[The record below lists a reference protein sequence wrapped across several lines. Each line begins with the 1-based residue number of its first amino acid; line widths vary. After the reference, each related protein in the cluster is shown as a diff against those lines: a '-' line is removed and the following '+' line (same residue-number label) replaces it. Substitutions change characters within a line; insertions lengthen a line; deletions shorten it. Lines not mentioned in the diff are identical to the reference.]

1 MLNNIILLLIIPI
14 CFSNF
19 IVFISVWTLFRRKV
33 NKFHEL
39 LPLSII
45 IAAKNEEMNIDSL
58 VTSLS
63 NQDYPK
69 ELYEIIIVDDA
80 STDKTFEKASEKA
93 QLTPN
98 LKVLHSSNKCFK
110 GKRAAIQTGIDAA
123 KNNYLVFTDADCI
136 HKKGWLKSHSK
147 MLQTNDVVI
156 GISPFIQRKSLIN
169 LISCFEN
176 FRNSLLTFALTNIG
190 LPYNAVARNLSWKK
204 SSFLQIGGFSETAKT
219 ISGDDDMMIQKAVKH
234 NLKIGL
240 LTEEESIVHSYSKET
255 LSEYINQRARH
266 TSTSYHYLLRNKIIL
281 ALWHIINLAC
291 LSSLFLSFFY
301 YQMMFPFVIK
311 LIIDLIMI
319 KSFDKKFGYNFPFF
333 KVFYLQIFYEIF
345 LVIHFFNAKFYKFS
359 WK

>member
-1 MLNNIILLLIIPI
+1 M
-14 CFSNF
+14 
-19 IVFISVWTLFRRKV
+19 
-33 NKFHEL
+33 NKSKKL

-45 IAAKNEEMNIDSL
+45 IAAKNEGDNIESL
-58 VTSLS
+58 FNSLT

-69 ELYEIIIVDDA
+69 ELYEIIIIDDA
-80 STDKTFEKASEKA
+80 STDETFNKASEKVH
-93 QLTPN
+93 LIPN
-98 LKVLHSSNKCFK
+98 LKVLHSSNKSFK

-156 GISPFIQRKSLIN
+156 GISPFVQNKSLIN

-176 FRNSLLTFALTNIG
+176 FRNSLLTFALTYIG

-204 SSFLQIGGFSETAKT
+204 SSFLQIGGFANTT
-219 ISGDDDMMIQKAVKH
+219 QTLSGDDDMMIQKAVKH
-234 NLKIGL
+234 DLKIGL
-240 LTEEESIVHSYSKET
+240 LTEEESVVHSYSKET
-255 LSEYINQRARH
+255 FSEYINQRARH
-266 TSTSYHYLLRNKIIL
+266 TATSYHYLLRNKIIL

-291 LSSLFLSFFY
+291 LFSLFLNFFN
-301 YQMMFPFVIK
+301 YQMMFPLVFK
-311 LIIDLIMI
+311 LLIDLIMI
-319 KSFDKKFGYNFPFF
+319 KLFDKKFGYNFPFY
-333 KVFYLQIFYEIF
+333 KVIYLQILYEIF